1 MLASENPLLLGSS
14 GHTELAEGALDGSV
28 VGCQPQTF
36 SRSASSATCSRLSL
50 PLSSRTLLLGRPTE
64 VLLAP
69 PESALLPRFFRHLA
83 HIHNAFSLV
92 HPCSPPASSI
102 SEGTWYGILYSEDAY
117 YGPTEGYP
125 EGGMER

>member
-1 MLASENPLLLGSS
+1 MRASENPLLLGSS
-14 GHTELAEGALDGSV
+14 GHTELAEGTLDGSV

-69 PESALLPRFFRHLA
+69 PESAILPRLFRHLA
-83 HIHNAFSLV
+83 GT
-92 HPCSPPASSI
+92 PPGSAQQRAEVSRGAPI
-102 SEGTWYGILYSEDAY
+102 PAM
-117 YGPTEGYP
+117 PTTGHARCVVFCRGRFP
-125 EGGMER
+125 TDLKWPH